1 MRDKF
6 WTLLEGVVLG
16 SLIVLIL
23 VYIFC
28 YDDIKTGRKFDS
40 IISIVKDFYYED
52 LSNEELD
59 ELEDNIYSGA
69 LSSLDHYSDYYSEK
83 EYKEFIDSNVN
94 NTIGGIGI
102 RIRYVE
108 AYNNYYIYDVIKDS
122 PAEISGLQVG
132 DIIYE
137 VDDIVANNIPMSEL
151 SDLIT
156 GDIGSKV
163 KFTILREDDMFDVDI
178 IRAEVQF
185 PVVTY
190 EIYDGIGYIEI
201 TSFSS
206 TTSDEFSVALNEMR
220 QNNVETIILDLR
232 QNSGGIVEY
241 LQNTVSQILPSCLLF
256 TQTDNKGVETKCTI
270 ESSLDEPEFNF
281 IILTSHI
288 TASCAEV
295 FASLFQDYNYGI
307 VIGERTYGKGCVQ
320 SVLELGDGSA
330 IKLTVATWTTPN
342 GNEVMGRGI
351 LPDIYVEDD
360 WKDDDF
366 LRLDYKND
374 SMLQFALDYVK
385 D

>member
-1 MRDKF
+1 MKDKF
-6 WTLLEGVVLG
+6 WNLLEGFILG
-16 SLIVLIL
+16 SLIILVL

-28 YDDIKTGRKFDS
+28 YNDIKLSRKFDS
-40 IISIVKDFYYED
+40 ILSVVQEFYYED
-52 LSNEELD
+52 MSEEDLI
-59 ELEDNIYSGA
+59 ERKDNIYNGA
-69 LSSLDHYSDYYSEK
+69 LSGLDPYSAYYSEK
-83 EYKEFIDSNVN
+83 EYKKLIDNMNSV
-94 NTIGGIGI
+94 IGGIGI
-102 RIRYVE
+102 RMRYVE
-108 AYNNYYIYDVIKDS
+108 EHNKYYIYEVINNS
-122 PAEISGLQVG
+122 PAEKSGLQIG
-132 DIIYE
+132 DIVYA
-137 VDDIVANNIPMSEL
+137 VDDVVSSNTPMSDL
-151 SDLIT
+151 SEMIR
-156 GDIGSKV
+156 GNINSSV
-163 KFTILREDDMFDVDI
+163 KLTILRGEDKFDVNI
-178 IRAEVQF
+178 KRSEVQF

-295 FASLFQDYNYGI
+295 FASLFQDYNYGT

-320 SVLELGDGSA
+320 SILELGDGSA

-374 SMLQFALDYVK
+374 SMLQFALDYIK